1 MSEISV
7 TQRGQ
12 TRNQSTADYQVNRPF
27 IWNNKFQT
35 GVFTNNSGGSLTFPP
50 CSLVARH
57 LTVAGA
63 LIPVTSSN
71 LADIIG
77 ISSQEGSLTLANA
90 ATAQI
95 TYCYEGGIDVNL
107 LVLPAGVTLD
117 TMVGNKALRD
127 ILAGVGFELDNTTT
141 SMTTFDN

>member
-1 MSEISV
+1 MTQV
-7 TQRGQ
+7 TQRGA
-12 TRNQSTADYQVNRPF
+12 TRNQSTADYSVNRPF

-35 GVFTNNSGGSLTFPP
+35 GVFTNNSGAQLTLLQCVF
-50 CSLVARH
+50 VARH

-77 ISSQEGSLTLANA
+77 IASQEGSIVLANT
-90 ATAQI
+90 ATANI

-107 LVLPAGVTLD
+107 LVMPSGVTLD

-127 ILAGVGFELDNTTT
+127 IIAALGLELDNTTVNLT
-141 SMTTFDN
+141 NFDN